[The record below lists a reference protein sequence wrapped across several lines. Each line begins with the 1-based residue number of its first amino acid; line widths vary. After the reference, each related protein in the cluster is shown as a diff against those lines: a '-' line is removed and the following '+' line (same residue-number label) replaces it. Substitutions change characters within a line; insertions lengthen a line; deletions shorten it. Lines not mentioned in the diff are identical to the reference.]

1 MSALRSALEE
11 WVVEDV
17 ELLHLDQLADDLVEI
32 EVVSGLLEAERLR
45 RLNSFE
51 DRSGPDAFGYP
62 SLTAFLKD
70 RCRMASGRAHR
81 LVAKSRMFRSAR
93 ATFRAWTGNHLSTD
107 QAAVLLDQATSLP
120 GAFAD
125 GEERLVEIVEDLNVS
140 DTRRVIE
147 YWRQSV
153 DGPDTVRDE
162 IAQHELRGISLSE
175 TLGGMGHI
183 EGWITPTALP
193 TLRTALDALM
203 PPPARG
209 DNRTARQR
217 RHDAL
222 EDLARDFLDH
232 GDTPTVGGEKP
243 HINVICDI
251 EALAGVAGGQ
261 HETEDGHVLTVASL
275 RALACDS
282 SVSRIVLGPNSE
294 IIDVGRR
301 TRVIPAA
308 LRRAIVARDRH
319 CTWKGC
325 DRPARWCDVHHDVAW
340 ALGGC
345 TDPANCRLLCR
356 FHHVLTHLLEGRAPP
371 SPPVSS
377 PNGPRIRTT
386 QRTTTAR

>member
-1 MSALRSALEE
+1 MSAIRSALEE
-11 WVVEDV
+11 WVVEPIED
-17 ELLHLDQLADDLVEI
+17 LDLEQLADDLVEI

-45 RLNSFE
+45 RLNTFE
-51 DRSGPDAFGYP
+51 NRSGPGAFGYP

-81 LVAKSRMFRSAR
+81 LVARSRVFRSAR
-93 ATFRAWTGNHLSTD
+93 ATLRAWTENRLSTD
-107 QAAVLLDQATSLP
+107 QAAVLLDQATSLADP
-120 GAFAD
+120 FAE
-125 GEERLVEIVEDLNVS
+125 GEERLVGIVEDLSVT
-140 DTRRVIE
+140 DTRRVVE

-183 EGWITPTALP
+183 EGWTTPTALH

-203 PPPARG
+203 PPPTP
-209 DNRTARQR
+209 DDTRTPRQR

-232 GDTPTVGGEKP
+232 GDTPTVGGERP
-243 HINVICDI
+243 HLNVICDI
-251 EALAGVAGGQ
+251 DALAGIAGGR
-261 HETEDGHVLTVASL
+261 HETEDGHVLTVATL

-301 TRVIPAA
+301 TRVVPAV
-308 LRRAIVARDRH
+308 LRRAIIARDRH

-325 DRPARWCDVHHDVAW
+325 ERPARWCDVHHDQAW

-345 TDPANCRLLCR
+345 TDPDNCRLLCR
-356 FHHVLTHLLEGRAPP
+356 FHHVLTHLLGGRAPP
-371 SPPVSS
+371 
-377 PNGPRIRTT
+377 IRT
-386 QRTTTAR
+386 